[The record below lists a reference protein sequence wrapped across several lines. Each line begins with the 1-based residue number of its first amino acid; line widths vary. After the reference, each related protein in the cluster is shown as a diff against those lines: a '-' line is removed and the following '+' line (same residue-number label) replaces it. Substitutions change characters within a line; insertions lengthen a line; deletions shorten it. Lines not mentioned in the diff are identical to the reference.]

1 MANKN
6 VPSLDGLIQTKGA
19 PRPDTM
25 SQRGESPAREIQA
38 HLQAAVTPT
47 PAAAPAPVPQVAS
60 PLVSQAA
67 PQPTPAA
74 PTAPAGTEPRAKSLT
89 LRLSETQYERL
100 RRFAFERR
108 LSHQDIIESALL
120 GYLDQQE
127 RSA

>member
-6 VPSLDGLIQTKGA
+6 IPSLDGLIQTKGA

-25 SQRGESPAREIQA
+25 SQRGDSPAREIQT
-38 HLQAAVTPT
+38 HLQAAVTQP
-47 PAAAPAPVPQVAS
+47 APAP
-60 PLVSQAA
+60 
-67 PQPTPAA
+67 QPV
-74 PTAPAGTEPRAKSLT
+74 PTASALATGKEPRAKSLT
-89 LRLSETQYERL
+89 LRLSETQYDRL

>member
-38 HLQAAVTPT
+38 NLQAAVTQP
-47 PAAAPAPVPQVAS
+47 S
-60 PLVSQAA
+60 PA
-67 PQPTPAA
+67 PQPTLAVL
-74 PTAPAGTEPRAKSLT
+74 AGREPRAKSLT

-108 LSHQDIIESALL
+108 LSHQDIIEGALL
-120 GYLDQQE
+120 TYLDQQE
-127 RSA
+127 RVT

>member
-25 SQRGESPAREIQA
+25 SQRGESPAREIQT
-38 HLQAAVTPT
+38 HLHAAVTQS
-47 PAAAPAPVPQVAS
+47 APAP
-60 PLVSQAA
+60 QAA
-67 PQPTPAA
+67 SQPIPIA
-74 PTAPAGTEPRAKSLT
+74 PTASAGKEPRAKSLT

>member
-25 SQRGESPAREIQA
+25 SQRGESPAREIQT
-38 HLQAAVTPT
+38 HLQAAVTQPAPSAAAT
-47 PAAAPAPVPQVAS
+47 PA
-60 PLVSQAA
+60 
-67 PQPTPAA
+67 
-74 PTAPAGTEPRAKSLT
+74 GKEPRAKSLT

-108 LSHQDIIESALL
+108 LSHQDIIEGALL
-120 GYLDQQE
+120 AYLDQQE